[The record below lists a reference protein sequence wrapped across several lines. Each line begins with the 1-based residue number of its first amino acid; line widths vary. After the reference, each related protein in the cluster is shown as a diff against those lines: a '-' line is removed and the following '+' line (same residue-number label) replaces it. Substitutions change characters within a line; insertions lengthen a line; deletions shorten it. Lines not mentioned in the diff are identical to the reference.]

1 METPEDASSGGEQG
15 GATTIDIAQ
24 FTKTELQILE
34 AAVAEDDFTTQDL
47 VDLTAK
53 TKTNVTK
60 YLHQIR
66 RKVPDLLRVTGG
78 EISSASAGRRRII
91 WSVSDQY
98 LTSLRDHFLNRR
110 VETQSHQDVV
120 ETLPAIQY
128 ASELLDGLTSMPG
141 EDITRDSLAQ
151 RVNGLVAR
159 AEVGQRRL
167 KEIGRPISPDLQDK
181 IDTAKHTLQKVV
193 TEMTDA
199 GQQVASDVSE
209 AVAENADGGKYGPI
223 PDLVT
228 RSCNAFADSGPNRVG
243 EIATAVIGSGERPA
257 LRKQRREIGSAWVDP
272 VFRTNLGWAV
282 TASVQNAARVLLFDS
297 LTRRLLG
304 SLRKVAGRPD
314 LKFAK
319 TLNRL
324 KLTDGISDRLKQD
337 LTEVSGS
344 LMPRGYRPSNDLLT
358 EAQAELLMRG

>member
-1 METPEDASSGGEQG
+1 METPEDAPAGE
-15 GATTIDIAQ
+15 AASTIDVAL

-34 AAVAEDDFTTQDL
+34 AAVAENDFTTQDL

-53 TKTNVTK
+53 TKTNVRK

-66 RKVPDLLRVTGG
+66 QKIPDLLRETG
-78 EISSASAGRRRII
+78 EEVSSASAGRRNSI

-98 LTSLRDHFLNRR
+98 LTPLRDHFSTRR
-110 VETQSHQDVV
+110 AETQSHQEVV

-128 ASELLDGLTSMPG
+128 ASELLDGLTKMPG

-159 AEVGQRRL
+159 AEVGQRKL
-167 KEIGRPISPDLQDK
+167 KEIGRPISPDLQHK
-181 IDTAKHTLQKVV
+181 IDSAKHSLQKVV

-199 GQQVASDVSE
+199 GEQVANDVSD
-209 AVAENADGGKYGPI
+209 AVDRDANGGKYGPI

-282 TASVQNAARVLLFDS
+282 TASVQNAARVPLFDS
-297 LTRRLLG
+297 LSQRLLG
-304 SLRKVAGRPD
+304 SLRKMAGRPD

-324 KLTDGISDRLKQD
+324 MRTDGISHRLKQD
-337 LTEVSGS
+337 LSEASGS
-344 LMPRGYRPSNDLLT
+344 LMPRGYRPDNDLLT
-358 EAQAELLMRG
+358 DAQTELLMRG